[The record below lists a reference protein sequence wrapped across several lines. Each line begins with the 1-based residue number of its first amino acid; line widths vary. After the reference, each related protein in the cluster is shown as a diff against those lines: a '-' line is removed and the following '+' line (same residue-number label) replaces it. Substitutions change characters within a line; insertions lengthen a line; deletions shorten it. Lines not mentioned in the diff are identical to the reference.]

1 MKYKI
6 INAGKA
12 KQQTKIKAL
21 IYGDSGAGKSFLAA
35 TAPKPLFL
43 LTELNGQASIMHSN
57 PGADIIHIDSA
68 MLLAEILRDIS
79 DNPDNWAQYDTIV
92 IDSFTEMQRL
102 IRDQLTNGGKTQMKL
117 QDWGKLADSM
127 RSLARRIRNL
137 QKNIV
142 GVCLLETNIDETSG
156 ERHLKPAFDGK
167 KTGGEIAQYFN
178 FVGLLYTQ
186 TSAKEQN
193 GQSKTSVSRSLMVEG
208 PSRIMCKPC
217 YPLQGIIKNPNL
229 TEIFTAIKGAKK

>member
-12 KQQTKIKAL
+12 KPSTKIKCL
-21 IYGDSGAGKSFLAA
+21 LYGDTGAGKSFLAA
-35 TAPKPLFL
+35 TSPRPLFL
-43 LTELNGQASIMHSN
+43 LTEMNGQASIMHSN
-57 PGADIIHIDSA
+57 PKADIIHIDSA
-68 MLLAEILRDIS
+68 LLLAEILRDIS
-79 DNPDNWAQYDTIV
+79 DNPSNWKQYDTIV

-102 IRDQLTNGGKTQMKL
+102 IKDQITNNGKNQMKL

-127 RSLARRIRNL
+127 RNLARRIRNL

-142 GVCLLETNIDETSG
+142 GVCLLESSIDEATG

-178 FVGLLYTQ
+178 FVGLLFTQ
-186 TSAKEQN
+186 TTTKQEN
-193 GQSKTSVSRSLMVEG
+193 GHKVNSVHRCLMVEG

-217 YPLQGIIKNPNL
+217 YPLVGIIQEPNL
-229 TEIFTAIKGAKK
+229 KEIFTSITGDLK